1 MHIWFAL
8 ELYASICST
17 LDFYDISMHIYK
29 KCFVYPAKKLETIG
43 IDMLT
48 ILQ

>member
-17 LDFYDISMHIYK
+17 LDFYDMHIYK

-48 ILQ
+48 IL